1 MKRVNKNLTF
11 IVPAAGKS
19 SRFKNKK
26 SKIFY
31 SYKKKLILEHII
43 EKCLVFSK
51 NILIISNR
59 KNLKKIKSI
68 VQKKY
73 KKFNIKILIQEKPLG
88 MGDAVYLGLQKVIT
102 RFTATIW
109 ADQIYIENET
119 INKTIIYFEKSK
131 SLFTFPV
138 FFKKNPYTKIIR
150 NKSKKFLDIV
160 QSKEINYALK
170 SGESD
175 CGFFIF
181 KTSKIRKLIKYLIN
195 KKMIFSKKS
204 NEIEFLST
212 FKYIRKL
219 GKITTLKAKSEKDT
233 IGINFKKDLI

>member
-1 MKRVNKNLTF
+1 MNKDLTF

-31 SYKKKLILEHII
+31 IYKKKLILEHII
-43 EKCLVFSK
+43 DKCLVFSK
-51 NILIISNR
+51 NIIIISNR
-59 KNLKKIKSI
+59 KNLKKTKSI
-68 VQKKY
+68 IKKKY
-73 KKFNIKILIQEKPLG
+73 NKLNITILIQEKPLG
-88 MGDAVYLGLQKVIT
+88 MGDAVYIGLQKVIT

-109 ADQIYIENET
+109 ADQIYVENET
-119 INKTIIYFEKSK
+119 IKKTIIYFKKSK

-150 NKSKKFLDIV
+150 NKSKKFEGIV
-160 QSKEINYALK
+160 QSKEINYDLK

-181 KTSKIRKLIKYLIN
+181 KTSKIRKLLKYLIN
-195 KKMIFSKKS
+195 KKMILSKIS
-204 NEIEFLST
+204 DEVEFLLA
-212 FKYIRKL
+212 FKYIKKL
-219 GKITTLKAKSEKDT
+219 GKVTTIKANSEKDT
-233 IGINFKKDLI
+233 IGVNFKKDLI

>member
-1 MKRVNKNLTF
+1 MNKDLTF

-31 SYKKKLILEHII
+31 FYKKKLILEHII
-43 EKCLVFSK
+43 DKCLVFSK
-51 NILIISNR
+51 NIIIISNR
-59 KNLKKIKSI
+59 KNLKKKKSI
-68 VQKKY
+68 IKKKY
-73 KKFNIKILIQEKPLG
+73 NKLNITILIQEKPLG
-88 MGDAVYLGLQKVIT
+88 MGDAVYIGLQKVIT

-109 ADQIYIENET
+109 ADQIYVENET
-119 INKTIIYFEKSK
+119 IKKTIIYFKKSK

-150 NKSKKFLDIV
+150 NKSKKFEGIV
-160 QSKEINYALK
+160 QSKEINYDLK

-181 KTSKIRKLIKYLIN
+181 KTSKIRKLLKYLIN
-195 KKMIFSKKS
+195 KKMILSKIS
-204 NEIEFLST
+204 NEVEFLLA
-212 FKYIRKL
+212 FKYIKKL
-219 GKITTLKAKSEKDT
+219 GKVTTIKANSEKDT
-233 IGINFKKDLI
+233 IGVNFKKDLI

>member
-1 MKRVNKNLTF
+1 MNKNLTF

-59 KNLKKIKSI
+59 KNLKKIQSI

-88 MGDAVYLGLQKVIT
+88 MGDAVYLGLQKVTT

-160 QSKEINYALK
+160 QSKEIDYTLK

-181 KTSKIRKLIKYLIN
+181 KTSKILKLIKYLIN

-204 NEIEFLST
+204 NEIEFLSA
-212 FKYIRKL
+212 FKYMRKL
-219 GKITTLKAKSEKDT
+219 GKITTVKAKSEKDT

>member
-1 MKRVNKNLTF
+1 MNKDLTF

-31 SYKKKLILEHII
+31 IYKKKLILEHII
-43 EKCLVFSK
+43 DKCLVFSK
-51 NILIISNR
+51 NIIIISNR
-59 KNLKKIKSI
+59 KNLKKTKSI
-68 VQKKY
+68 IKKKY
-73 KKFNIKILIQEKPLG
+73 NKLNITILIQEKPLG
-88 MGDAVYLGLQKVIT
+88 MGDAVYIGLQKVIT

-109 ADQIYIENET
+109 ADQIYVENET
-119 INKTIIYFEKSK
+119 IKKTIIYFKKSK

-150 NKSKKFLDIV
+150 NKSKKFEGIV
-160 QSKEINYALK
+160 QSKEINYDLK

-181 KTSKIRKLIKYLIN
+181 KTSKIRKLLKYLIN
-195 KKMIFSKKS
+195 KKMILSKIS
-204 NEIEFLST
+204 NEVEFLLA
-212 FKYIRKL
+212 FKYIKKL
-219 GKITTLKAKSEKDT
+219 GKVTTIKANSEKDT
-233 IGINFKKDLI
+233 IGVNFKKDLI

>member
-1 MKRVNKNLTF
+1 MNKDLTF

-31 SYKKKLILEHII
+31 IYKKKLILEHII
-43 EKCLVFSK
+43 DKCLVFSK
-51 NILIISNR
+51 NIIIISNR
-59 KNLKKIKSI
+59 KNLKKTKSI
-68 VQKKY
+68 IKKKY
-73 KKFNIKILIQEKPLG
+73 NKLNITILIQEKPLG
-88 MGDAVYLGLQKVIT
+88 MGDAVYIGLQKVIT

-109 ADQIYIENET
+109 ADQIYLENET
-119 INKTIIYFEKSK
+119 IKKTIIYFKKSK

-150 NKSKKFLDIV
+150 NKSKKFEGIV
-160 QSKEINYALK
+160 QSKEINYDLK

-181 KTSKIRKLIKYLIN
+181 KTSKIRKLLKYLIN
-195 KKMIFSKKS
+195 KKMILSKIS
-204 NEIEFLST
+204 NEVEFLLA
-212 FKYIRKL
+212 FKYIKKL
-219 GKITTLKAKSEKDT
+219 GKVTTIKANSEKDT
-233 IGINFKKDLI
+233 IGVNFKKDLI

>member
-1 MKRVNKNLTF
+1 VNKNLTF

-26 SKIFY
+26 SKIFF
-31 SYKKKLILEHII
+31 SYKKKIILEHII
-43 EKCLVFSK
+43 DKCLNFSE
-51 NILIISNR
+51 NIIIISNK
-59 KNLKKIKSI
+59 KNLKKIKLI

-73 KKFNIKILIQEKPLG
+73 KKFNIKILVQVKPLG
-88 MGDAVYLGLQKVIT
+88 MGDAVNIGLQRVKT
-102 RFTATIW
+102 KFTAAIW

-138 FFKKNPYTKIIR
+138 FFKRNPYTKVIR
-150 NKSKKFLDIV
+150 NKSKKFIDII
-160 QSKEINYALK
+160 QSKEIDYDLK
-170 SGESD
+170 SGECD

-181 KTSKIRKLIKYLIN
+181 KTSKVRKLVKHLIN

-204 NEIEFLST
+204 NEVEFLSA

-219 GKITTLKAKSEKDT
+219 GKITTVNAKSEKDT

>member
-1 MKRVNKNLTF
+1 MNKNLTF

-19 SRFKNKK
+19 SRFKNIK

-43 EKCLVFSK
+43 DKCLVFSK
-51 NILIISNR
+51 NIIIISNR
-59 KNLKKIKSI
+59 KNLKKIKSV

-131 SLFTFPV
+131 SIFTFPV
-138 FFKKNPYTKIIR
+138 LFKKNPYTKIIR
-150 NKSKKFLDIV
+150 SKSKKFLDIV
-160 QSKEINYALK
+160 QSKEIDYVLK

-181 KTSKIRKLIKYLIN
+181 KTSKIRKLIKYLIK

-219 GKITTLKAKSEKDT
+219 GKITTVKAKSEKDT

>member
-1 MKRVNKNLTF
+1 MNKDLTF

-31 SYKKKLILEHII
+31 IYKKKLILEHII
-43 EKCLVFSK
+43 DKCLVFSK
-51 NILIISNR
+51 NIIIISNR
-59 KNLKKIKSI
+59 KNLKKTKSI
-68 VQKKY
+68 IKKKY
-73 KKFNIKILIQEKPLG
+73 NKLNITILIQEKPLG
-88 MGDAVYLGLQKVIT
+88 MGDAVYIGLQKVIT

-109 ADQIYIENET
+109 ADQIYLENET
-119 INKTIIYFEKSK
+119 IKKTIIYFKKSK

-150 NKSKKFLDIV
+150 NKSKKFEGIV
-160 QSKEINYALK
+160 QSKEINYDLK

-181 KTSKIRKLIKYLIN
+181 KTSKIRKLLKYLIN
-195 KKMIFSKKS
+195 KKMIISKIS
-204 NEIEFLST
+204 NEVEFLLA
-212 FKYIRKL
+212 FKYIKKL
-219 GKITTLKAKSEKDT
+219 GKVTTIKANSEKDT
-233 IGINFKKDLI
+233 IGVNFKKDLI

>member
-1 MKRVNKNLTF
+1 MNKNLTF
-11 IVPAAGKS
+11 IIPAAGKS
-19 SRFKNKK
+19 SRFNNKR
-26 SKIFY
+26 SKIFFV
-31 SYKKKLILEHII
+31 YKKKIILEHVID
-43 EKCLVFSK
+43 KCLVFSR
-51 NILIISNR
+51 NIIVISNK

-68 VQKKY
+68 IRHKY
-73 KKFNIKILIQEKPLG
+73 KKINVKILIQDKPLG
-88 MGDAVYLGLQKVIT
+88 MGDAVNIGLQNVIT

-119 INKTIIYFEKSK
+119 IKKTITYFKKSK

-150 NKSKKFLDIV
+150 NKSKKFLDII
-160 QSKEINYALK
+160 QSKEIDYDLK

-181 KTSKIRKLIKYLIN
+181 KTSKVRKLMKNLIN
-195 KKMIFSKKS
+195 KKMILSKKS
-204 NEIEFLST
+204 NEIEFLSA
-212 FKYIRKL
+212 FKYIRKH
-219 GKITTLKAKSEKDT
+219 GKITTIRAKSEKDT

>member
-1 MKRVNKNLTF
+1 MNKDLTF

-31 SYKKKLILEHII
+31 IYKKKLILEHII
-43 EKCLVFSK
+43 DKCLVFSK
-51 NILIISNR
+51 NIIIISNR
-59 KNLKKIKSI
+59 KNLKKTKSI
-68 VQKKY
+68 IKKKY
-73 KKFNIKILIQEKPLG
+73 NKLNITILIQEKPLG
-88 MGDAVYLGLQKVIT
+88 MGDAVYIGLQKVIT

-109 ADQIYIENET
+109 ADQIYLENET
-119 INKTIIYFEKSK
+119 IKKTIIYFKKSK

-150 NKSKKFLDIV
+150 NKSKKFEGIV
-160 QSKEINYALK
+160 QSKEINYDLK

-181 KTSKIRKLIKYLIN
+181 KTSKIRKLLKYLIN
-195 KKMIFSKKS
+195 KKMILSKIS
-204 NEIEFLST
+204 NEVEFLLA
-212 FKYIRKL
+212 FKYIKKL
-219 GKITTLKAKSEKDT
+219 GKVTTIKANSEKDT

>member
-1 MKRVNKNLTF
+1 MNKDLTF

-31 SYKKKLILEHII
+31 TYKKKSILEHII
-43 EKCLVFSK
+43 DKCLVFSR
-51 NILIISNR
+51 NIIIISNR

-68 VQKKY
+68 IKKKY

-88 MGDAVYLGLQKVIT
+88 MGDAVYIGLQKVIT

-119 INKTIIYFEKSK
+119 IKKTINYFKKSK

-150 NKSKKFLDIV
+150 NKSKKFVEIGKKIKKGDTVMIV
-160 QSKEINYALK
+160 EAMKTMNHVPSTSDGIVKKVLVQDGEAVEFGQTLVLLK
-170 SGESD
+170 
-175 CGFFIF
+175 
-181 KTSKIRKLIKYLIN
+181 
-195 KKMIFSKKS
+195 
-204 NEIEFLST
+204 
-212 FKYIRKL
+212 
-219 GKITTLKAKSEKDT
+219 
-233 IGINFKKDLI
+233 

>member
-1 MKRVNKNLTF
+1 MNKDLTI

-26 SKIFY
+26 SKILY
-31 SYKKKLILEHII
+31 TYKKKIILEHII
-43 EKCLVFSK
+43 DKCLVFSK

-68 VQKKY
+68 IKRKY

-88 MGDAVYLGLQKVIT
+88 MGDAVYIGLQKVIT
-102 RFTATIW
+102 RFAATIW

-119 INKTIIYFEKSK
+119 IKKTIIYFEKSK

-138 FFKKNPYTKIIR
+138 FYKKNPYTKIIR
-150 NKSKKFLDIV
+150 DKSKKFVEIV
-160 QSKEINYALK
+160 QSKEIDYDLK

-181 KTSKIRKLIKYLIN
+181 KTSKIRKLLKYLIN
-195 KKMIFSKKS
+195 KKMILSKKS
-204 NEIEFLST
+204 NEVEFLSA
-212 FKYIRKL
+212 FKYIKKI
-219 GKITTLKAKSEKDT
+219 GKITTIKANSEKDT
-233 IGINFKKDLI
+233 LGINFKKDLI

>member
-1 MKRVNKNLTF
+1 MEIKDLTVVIATFKSENKIYTCLDSLPVTTRILVIENSNNHKFKEEINRRYSNVECILL
-11 IVPAAGKS
+11 G
-19 SRFKNKK
+19 KNKG
-26 SKIFY
+26 Y
-31 SYKKKLILEHII
+31 SIA
-43 EKCLVFSK
+43 
-51 NILIISNR
+51 NNT
-59 KNLKKIKSI
+59 
-68 VQKKY
+68 
-73 KKFNIKILIQEKPLG
+73 
-88 MGDAVYLGLQKVIT
+88 GLQKVIT

-160 QSKEINYALK
+160 QSKEIDYTLK

-219 GKITTLKAKSEKDT
+219 GKITTVKAKNEKDT